1 MTWSNRVVWLEGM
14 FLRAQH
20 FQQQDR
26 WLEALVRDRTAALR
40 PHGWGL
46 TEGVINRNLLATG
59 QFALASGSGVFEDGT
74 PFALPGETD
83 QPVPLD
89 LPETTRNAVV
99 YLVLPMRQAGSV
111 EVTAN
116 GSSEGRY
123 EQQPFEAY
131 DTHSG
136 SPQPAE
142 VQVGRL
148 RLRYMLETENRA
160 GYHGIGLARVVEV
173 GADRKVVLD
182 DQWIAPCLA
191 CSAAPPLTGL
201 LAELAG
207 LLNQRGEALAARL
220 TAPGS
225 RGVADVSDFLLLQS
239 VNRSQKLHGPLG
251 E

>member
-26 WLEALVRDRTAALR
+26 WLETLIRDRTAFLR

-46 TEGVINRNLLATG
+46 TEAAINRNLLAAG
-59 QFALASGSGVFEDGT
+59 QFALANASGVFEDGT

-89 LPETTRNAVV
+89 LPETTRNALV

-111 EVTAN
+111 EITAN
-116 GSSEGRY
+116 GSAEGRY
-123 EQQPFEAY
+123 EQRQFEAY

-136 SPQPAE
+136 SPQPPE
-142 VQVGRL
+142 GEVGRL
-148 RLRYMLETENRA
+148 RLRYILETDNRA
-160 GYHGIGLARVVEV
+160 GYHAIALARVIEV
-173 GADRKVVLD
+173 GADRRVTLD
-182 DQWIAPCLA
+182 EQWIPPALV
-191 CSAAPPLTGL
+191 CSAAAPLTGL

-207 LLNQRGEALAARL
+207 MLNQRGEALAARL
-220 TAPGS
+220 T
-225 RGVADVSDFLLLQS
+225 
-239 VNRSQKLHGPLG
+239 
-251 E
+251 

>member
-1 MTWSNRVVWLEGM
+1 
-14 FLRAQH
+14 
-20 FQQQDR
+20 
-26 WLEALVRDRTAALR
+26 
-40 PHGWGL
+40 
-46 TEGVINRNLLATG
+46 
-59 QFALASGSGVFEDGT
+59 
-74 PFALPGETD
+74 
-83 QPVPLD
+83 
-89 LPETTRNAVV
+89 
-99 YLVLPMRQAGSV
+99 MRQAGSV
-111 EVTAN
+111 EVAAN
-116 GSSEGRY
+116 GSAEGRY
-123 EQQPFEAY
+123 EQRHFEAY

-160 GYHGIGLARVVEV
+160 GYHCIGLARVVEV

-191 CSAAPPLTGL
+191 CAAAPPLAGL
-201 LAELAG
+201 LAELSG

-239 VNRSQKLHGPLG
+239 VNRAQKLLAALG

>member
-46 TEGVINRNLLATG
+46 TEAAINRNLLGTG

-111 EVTAN
+111 EVSAN
-116 GSSEGRY
+116 GASEGRY
-123 EQQPFEAY
+123 EQRGFEAY

-136 SPQPAE
+136 SPQPAD
-142 VQVGRL
+142 VQIGRL

-160 GYHGIGLARVVEV
+160 GYHSIGLARIVEV
-173 GADRKVVLD
+173 GADRRVVLD
-182 DQWIAPCLA
+182 DQWIPPALA
-191 CSAAPPLTGL
+191 CSAAAPLAGL
-201 LAELAG
+201 LAEFAG
-207 LLNQRGEALAARL
+207 MLNQRGEVGRASCRERVLRL
-220 TAPGS
+220 
-225 RGVADVSDFLLLQS
+225 V
-239 VNRSQKLHGPLG
+239 
-251 E
+251 